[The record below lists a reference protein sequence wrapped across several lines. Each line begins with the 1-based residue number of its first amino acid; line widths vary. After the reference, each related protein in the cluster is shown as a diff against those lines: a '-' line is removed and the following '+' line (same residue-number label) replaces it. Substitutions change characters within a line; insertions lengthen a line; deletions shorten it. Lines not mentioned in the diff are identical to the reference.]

1 MASATLTLLNR
12 AGANVVY
19 TLVGQTATGAL
30 YKDATRTLAL
40 PRTLEFQF
48 TLGNPGSLSS
58 DKLKVIFQDTVQN
71 ATSGK
76 MYTLKDVV
84 EITAPRD
91 SAVTETFLQDI
102 LSQIASL
109 LSSARIDNIIDGIVP

>member
-1 MASATLTLLNR
+1 MASATLTLLDR
-12 AGANVVY
+12 AAANVVY

-40 PRTLEFQF
+40 PRTMEFQF
-48 TLGNPGSLSS
+48 ILGNPGSLSS

-76 MYTLKDVV
+76 MYTLKDVL